1 MFKNIGEGSCLYHEI
16 LTFCIPVC
24 NDIRLWLTAEPEPI
38 EHVIEQIS
46 KVSLEGN
53 SFRMDVGKMGQSLIL
68 PEEIPKGVGGV
79 ETKPRFEGTG
89 EMENDRGGD
98 GFPNLLS

>member
-1 MFKNIGEGSCLYHEI
+1 MFKNSGEGSCFYLEI

-24 NDIRLWLTAEPEPI
+24 NDIRLWLTAEAEPI
-38 EHVIEQIS
+38 EHVVEQIAEIS
-46 KVSLEGN
+46 REGN

-68 PEEIPKGVGGV
+68 PEKIPKGVGGV
-79 ETKPRFEGTG
+79 GTKPRFGGTG

>member
-1 MFKNIGEGSCLYHEI
+1 MFKNSGEGSCLYLEI

-38 EHVIEQIS
+38 EHVVEQMSEI
-46 KVSLEGN
+46 SLEGN

-68 PEEIPKGVGGV
+68 PEEIPKGVGGG
-79 ETKPRFEGTG
+79 ETKPRFGGTG

-98 GFPNLLS
+98 GFPNLLL